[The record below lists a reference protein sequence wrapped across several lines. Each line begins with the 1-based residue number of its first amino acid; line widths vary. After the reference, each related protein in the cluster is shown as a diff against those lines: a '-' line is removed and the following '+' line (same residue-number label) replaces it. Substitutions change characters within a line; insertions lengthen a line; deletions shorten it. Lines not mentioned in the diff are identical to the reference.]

1 MTFERVPPT
10 LTHYAVDARTLAL
23 TREFLQERGEH
34 GLEGVVLWL
43 GRPLDEHH
51 AEILAPYAPEQV
63 GFKSEEGVAVQVTD
77 EGLSGLIS
85 ALPPGMF
92 VLCRVHSHPSE
103 AYHSELD
110 DTNMII
116 SHPGAISI
124 VVPFYARSPIVLP
137 DCSINE
143 LQYGSGWRELSRA
156 EILER
161 FEVRA

>member
-1 MTFERVPPT
+1 MNFERVPST
-10 LTHYAVDARTLAL
+10 LTHYALDARTLQL
-23 TREFLQERGEH
+23 TRQFLQARGEH

-43 GRPLDEHH
+43 GRPVDEHR
-51 AEILAPYAPEQV
+51 AEILATYAPEQV

-77 EGLSGLIS
+77 EGLSALIS

-124 VVPFYARSPIVLP
+124 VVPFYARAPIVLP

-161 FEVRA
+161 FEVRP